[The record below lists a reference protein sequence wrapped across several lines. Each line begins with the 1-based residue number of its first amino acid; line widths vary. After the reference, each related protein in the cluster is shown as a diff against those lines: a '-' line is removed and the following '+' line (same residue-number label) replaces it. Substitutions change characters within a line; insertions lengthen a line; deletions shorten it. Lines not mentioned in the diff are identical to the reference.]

1 MENLNNTDKP
11 SDNAEKELRISDVI
25 TRSSFLDRTWILNGE
40 GEISSIEFEDEGIVL
55 YNFMSWNWD
64 KLPKDISQ
72 KIVDVLNGL

>member
-1 MENLNNTDKP
+1 MNKDNKNTELEDTDK
-11 SDNAEKELRISDVI
+11 KLHISDVI
-25 TRSSFLDRTWILNGE
+25 TRSSFLDRTWILNEE
-40 GEISSIEFEDEGIVL
+40 GEISSVECEDEGIVL

>member
-1 MENLNNTDKP
+1 MNKDNRNTEVENTDK
-11 SDNAEKELRISDVI
+11 KLHISDVI

-55 YNFMSWNWD
+55 YNFMTWNWD

>member
-1 MENLNNTDKP
+1 MQEVNKNTKVDKTDK
-11 SDNAEKELRISDVI
+11 KLHISDVI

-55 YNFMSWNWD
+55 YNFMTWNWD

>member
-1 MENLNNTDKP
+1 MNKDNKNENVDYT
-11 SDNAEKELRISDVI
+11 A
-25 TRSSFLDRTWILNGE
+25 RSSFLDRTWIVNE
-40 GEISSIEFEDEGIVL
+40 DGEISSIECEDEGIVL

>member
-1 MENLNNTDKP
+1 MEEVNKNTEVDNTDK
-11 SDNAEKELRISDVI
+11 KLHISDVI
-25 TRSSFLDRTWILNGE
+25 TRSSFLDRTWIVNEG
-40 GEISSIEFEDEGIVL
+40 GEISSVECEDEGIVL

>member
-1 MENLNNTDKP
+1 MNKDNKIDELDNTDK
-11 SDNAEKELRISDVI
+11 KLHISDVI
-25 TRSSFLDRTWILNGE
+25 TRSSFLDRNWILNEE
-40 GEISSIEFEDEGIVL
+40 GEISSVECEDEGIVL

>member
-1 MENLNNTDKP
+1 MNKDNKNTELENTDK
-11 SDNAEKELRISDVI
+11 KLHISDVI
-25 TRSSFLDRTWILNGE
+25 TRSSFLDRTWIVNEE
-40 GEISSIEFEDEGIVL
+40 GEISSVECEDKGIVL